1 MPRASEA
8 DYLAVRFF
16 DILHPARAAAA
27 TAETAAGAAEA
38 PSAWD
43 TRIAVVRRCDMSD
56 HFDRDENAEPRLA
69 NEPRLKIDPNEA
81 IEPIE
86 NAEPVDP
93 IDRNDPFDPIDRN
106 ESLDHSDRLSDM
118 VRFSHEPRRIHR
130 DCVLHSYD

>member
-1 MPRASEA
+1 
-8 DYLAVRFF
+8 
-16 DILHPARAAAA
+16 
-27 TAETAAGAAEA
+27 
-38 PSAWD
+38 
-43 TRIAVVRRCDMSD
+43 MSD

-106 ESLDHSDRLSDM
+106 ESFDHSDRLSDM
-118 VRFSHEPRRIHR
+118 LRFSHEPRQIHR
-130 DCVLHSYD
+130 DGLLHSNGARCLTARPPRWFAFAMRAWRTC